1 MMKLNKQIFL
11 LFVAV
16 GLLIL
21 LNISCQSGPQKILIE
36 TDLGNITVELYDST
50 PLHRDNMVKLAQEGF
65 YDDLL
70 FHRVIKG
77 FMVQGGDPKSRGAAP
92 GVGLGNG
99 GPGYLID
106 NEIGAPHFKG
116 TIAAARTGGA
126 SNPEKKSSGSQFY
139 LVQGNIMSDVQ
150 LDQFEKRG
158 GFTYNAAQREKYK
171 TIGGTPMLDN
181 DYTVFGEVVDG
192 MEVIDKIA
200 NVQTAPGDRPLEDV
214 KMKVRLAN

>member
-1 MMKLNKQIFL
+1 MNLNKKTCSILIGF
-11 LFVAV
+11 
-16 GLLIL
+16 GLIL
-21 LNISCQSGPQKILIE
+21 SLMSSCSSGAKKVVIE
-36 TDLGNITVELYDST
+36 TEFGNITVELYDST
-50 PLHRDNMVKLAQEGF
+50 PKHRDNMLNLAKEGY

-77 FMVQGGDPKSRGAAP
+77 FMVQGGDPNSRGAAP
-92 GVGLGNG
+92 GVGLGSG

-139 LVQGNIMSDVQ
+139 LVQGSVQSDGT
-150 LDQFEKRG
+150 LNNFEHRG
-158 GFTYNAAQREKYK
+158 GFKYNAAQREKYK

-181 DYTVFGEVVDG
+181 DYTVFGEVIDG
-192 MEVIDKIA
+192 IEIIDKIA
-200 NVQTAPGDRPLEDV
+200 AVQTAPGDRPTSDV
-214 KMKVRLAN
+214 KMKIRLAN